1 MNDAILTDFRLFFD
15 PISRGNSKLGG
26 EKMEWKISLD
36 EKSIHGFDQ
45 SQLINTAPRYIN
57 KRDEGRLIT
66 IISFFAP
73 ILIKLISN
81 FSSSL
86 NEEVYYP
93 RNS

>member
-1 MNDAILTDFRLFFD
+1 
-15 PISRGNSKLGG
+15 
-26 EKMEWKISLD
+26 MEWKISLD

-45 SQLINTAPRYIN
+45 SQLINTAPRYLN